1 MEKKNI
7 KRIAAASAV
16 ALAGLFMSAM
26 PGDSILTKQGKTTVI
41 NTQDLSRKVR
51 GYRGQTPVK
60 IFIEK
65 NKVVKVEP
73 LRNQETPKY
82 FAQAKTV
89 LDKYTGKTVGKASQM
104 EVDGVSGATLSSKAL
119 IKNVQLG
126 LDYYK
131 THK

>member
-1 MEKKNI
+1 MEKKYI
-7 KRIAAASAV
+7 KRLAAASAV
-16 ALAGLFMSAM
+16 VLGGFFMSAM
-26 PGDSILTKQGKTTVI
+26 PGESILTKEGKATVI
-41 NTQDLSRKVR
+41 NTQELSRKVR

-73 LRNQETPKY
+73 LHNQETPKY
-82 FAQAKTV
+82 FARAKTV
-89 LDKYTGKTVGKASQM
+89 LNQYAGKPVSKASKM

-131 THK
+131 AHK